1 MIMQLALRSY
11 VSAASVAVLGAGLIY
26 VTPVA
31 APQIA
36 QRAVQL
42 AAAEGLS
49 DLAGPL
55 DAVVSSLGGLSG
67 ELSGVLPSL
76 GYLSGTLADA
86 ASSQATLEL
95 LDPVFWQEFF
105 NALLNPNVGE
115 SAWLMLTGALEQLPV
130 VGPLLEGFGLF
141 VVFPVSLLLAYGW
154 SLISEALGI
163 PPYAAAAE
171 GLGTGLQG
179 VYDAA
184 VAGVIDPALPAGV
197 STALTD
203 ITSVFSDVAGA
214 LDPTALVQDVTT
226 VLDPSA
232 LTSVLDLTPI
242 ADMGTVVDPGGF
254 ADIGASLSIG
264 TIPDLGGILTSLIP

>member
-1 MIMQLALRSY
+1 MQPALRPN

-31 APQIA
+31 APHIA
-36 QRAVQL
+36 QQAVQL

-49 DLAGPL
+49 DLAGPV
-55 DAVVSSLGGLSG
+55 DAVVSSLGGLNG

-76 GYLSGTLADA
+76 GDLSGTLADA
-86 ASSQATLEL
+86 ASSLAGLDSAQYLL
-95 LDPVFWQEFF
+95 LDPAFWQEFW
-105 NALLNPNVGE
+105 NALLDPNAGE
-115 SAWLMLTGALEQLPV
+115 SAWLMLTGATEQLPV

-171 GLGTGLQG
+171 GLFSDATGL
-179 VYDAA
+179 
-184 VAGVIDPALPAGV
+184 
-197 STALTD
+197 
-203 ITSVFSDVAGA
+203 
-214 LDPTALVQDVTT
+214 LDPTTLVQDVTT
-226 VLDPSA
+226 ALDPSA
-232 LTSVLDLTPI
+232 LTSVVDLNPI
-242 ADMGTVVDPGGF
+242 ADIGAVFDPAGF
-254 ADIGASLSIG
+254 GDLGASLSIG

>member
-1 MIMQLALRSY
+1 MIMQLALRPY

-31 APQIA
+31 APHIA

-42 AAAEGLS
+42 AAAETLS
-49 DLAGPL
+49 D
-55 DAVVSSLGGLSG
+55 VVGSLETGINSLGGLSG
-67 ELSGVLPSL
+67 ELSGLLPTL
-76 GYLSGTLADA
+76 GDLSGTFADA

-95 LDPVFWQEFF
+95 LDPVFWQEFW

-130 VGPLLEGFGLF
+130 IGPLLEGFGLF

-163 PPYAAAAE
+163 PPYAAAAAE

-214 LDPTALVQDVTT
+214 LDPTALVQDVTM
-226 VLDPSA
+226 DPSA